1 MIPRNE
7 YLDAI
12 RPFMNKKIIKVL
24 TGMRRSGKTT
34 LLQLLQKDLTKRG
47 VPENRIFSANF
58 ESMAYE
64 STTAAEMYEEIT
76 RFIETA
82 GGTCYVFLDEVQEL
96 HGWERVANS
105 LLADTDCDIYITG
118 SNAKLLSGELA
129 TFLAGRY
136 VELKVYPF
144 SFREAWEW
152 GEKTGGVERAF
163 RRYVQLGGMPFI
175 YANSLDSR
183 AASAYLRDIYNSI
196 VLKDIAA
203 RYSVRDLDLLQR
215 IMQYLISNVANTF
228 SGPSLSK
235 FLRNEKRSLS
245 LETLYNYIN
254 YAKEACL
261 LHLAPREDVLGKKAL
276 KFQEKIFLADHGI
289 REALTGSNE
298 RDINQVLEN
307 IVYIELLRRG
317 YSVSIGRAGDK
328 EIDFAAVKSRNKLY
342 IQVAYLLADDSVIKR
357 EFSSLMSVR
366 DNFPKFVLS
375 MDSIDRSRE
384 GINHRNI
391 ADFLLEDEV

>member
-1 MIPRNE
+1 MIPRSG

-12 RPFMNKKIIKVL
+12 RPFMDKKIIKVL

-34 LLQLLQKDLTKRG
+34 LLQLLQEELTKKG
-47 VPENRIFSANF
+47 VPEGRIFSANF
-58 ESMAYE
+58 ESMTYVN
-64 STTAAEMYEEIT
+64 TTAGEMYEKII

-82 GGTCYVFLDEVQEL
+82 GGKCYVFLDEVQEL
-96 HGWERVANS
+96 RGWERVANS
-105 LLADTDCDIYITG
+105 LLADTDCDIFITG

-129 TFLAGRY
+129 TLLAGRY
-136 VELKVYPF
+136 VEIKVYPF
-144 SFREAWEW
+144 SFREAWEC
-152 GEKTGGVERAF
+152 GGRTGGVERAF
-163 RRYVQLGGMPFI
+163 RRYIQLGGMPFI
-175 YANSLDSR
+175 YANDLDSV

-203 RYSVRDLDLLQR
+203 RYSVRDLELLRR
-215 IMQYLISNVANTF
+215 IMQYLVSNVANTF
-228 SGPSLSK
+228 SGPSLTK
-235 FLRNEKRSLS
+235 FLRSEKRNLS
-245 LETLYNYIN
+245 QETLYNYIN

-261 LHLAPREDVLGKKAL
+261 LHLAPREDVLGKKTL

-289 REALTGSNE
+289 REALTGNNE

-307 IVYIELLRRG
+307 IVYMELLRKG
-317 YSVSIGRAGDK
+317 YSVSIGRAGNR
-328 EIDFAAVKSRNKLY
+328 EIDFAAVKGKNRLY
-342 IQVAYLLADDSVIKR
+342 IQVAYLLADDSVIER
-357 EFSSLMSVR
+357 EFSPLLSVR

-375 MDSIDRSRE
+375 MDSVDRSRE

>member
-1 MIPRNE
+1 MIPRNG

-34 LLQLLQKDLTKRG
+34 LLQLLQKDLTKKG
-47 VPENRIFSANF
+47 IPEGRIFSANF
-58 ESMAYE
+58 ESMAYVNRT
-64 STTAAEMYEEIT
+64 SAEMYEEIT

-82 GGTCYVFLDEVQEL
+82 EEKCYVFLDEVQEL

-144 SFREAWEW
+144 SFREAWEC
-152 GEKTGGVERAF
+152 GGKTGGVERAF

-175 YANSLDSR
+175 YANRLDSE
-183 AASAYLRDIYNSI
+183 AAAAYLRDIYNSI

-245 LETLYNYIN
+245 QETLYNYIN

-289 REALTGSNE
+289 REALTGNNE

-328 EIDFAAVKSRNKLY
+328 EIDFAAVRGRDKLY
-342 IQVAYLLADDSVIKR
+342 IQVAYLLADDSVIER

>member
-1 MIPRNE
+1 MIRRSG

-34 LLQLLQKDLTKRG
+34 LLQLLQNDLKTAG
-47 VPENRIFSANF
+47 VPESQIFSANF

-64 STTAAEMYEEIT
+64 NTTASEMYGEIT

-82 GGTCYVFLDEVQEL
+82 GGKSYIFLDEVQEL
-96 HGWERVANS
+96 DGWERVATS

-129 TFLAGRY
+129 TLLAGRY

-144 SFREAWEW
+144 SFKEAWEC
-152 GEKTGGVERAF
+152 GEKGAGVERAF

-175 YANSLDSR
+175 YANSLDSG
-183 AASAYLRDIYNSI
+183 AAAAYLRDIYNSI

-215 IMQYLISNVANTF
+215 IMHYLVSNVANTF

-235 FLRNEKRSLS
+235 FLRSEKRSLAQ
-245 LETLYNYIN
+245 ETLYNYIS

-261 LHLAPREDVLGKKAL
+261 LHLAPREDVLGKKGL

-289 REALTGSNE
+289 REALTGRNE

-307 IVYIELLRRG
+307 IVYVELLRRG
-317 YSVSIGRAGDK
+317 YSVSIGRAGDR
-328 EIDFAAVKSRNKLY
+328 EIDFAAVKGRDKLY
-342 IQVAYLLADDSVIKR
+342 IQVAYLLADDSVVER
-357 EFSSLMSVR
+357 EFSSLLSVR
-366 DNFPKFVLS
+366 DNFPKYVLS

-384 GINHRNI
+384 GIIHRNI
-391 ADFLLEDEV
+391 AEFLLEDEV

>member
-1 MIPRNE
+1 MIPRSG

-12 RPFMNKKIIKVL
+12 RPFMDKKIIKVL

-34 LLQLLQKDLTKRG
+34 LLQLLQEDLTKKG
-47 VPENRIFSANF
+47 VPEGRIFSANF
-58 ESMAYE
+58 ESMTYVN
-64 STTAAEMYEEIT
+64 TTAGEMYEEII

-82 GGTCYVFLDEVQEL
+82 GGKCYVFLDEAQEL
-96 HGWERVANS
+96 SGWERVANS
-105 LLADTDCDIYITG
+105 LLADIDCDIYITG

-144 SFREAWEW
+144 SFREAWEC
-152 GEKTGGVERAF
+152 GGKIRDVERAF

-175 YANSLDSR
+175 YANDLDSG

-215 IMQYLISNVANTF
+215 ILQYLISNVANTF
-228 SGPSLSK
+228 SGPSLTK
-235 FLRNEKRSLS
+235 FLKSEKRNLS
-245 LETLYNYIN
+245 QETLYNYIN

-261 LHLAPREDVLGKKAL
+261 FHLAPREDVLGKKAL

-289 REALTGSNE
+289 REALTGNNE

-307 IVYIELLRRG
+307 IVYMELLRRG
-317 YSVSIGRAGDK
+317 YSVSIGRAGDR
-328 EIDFAAVKSRNKLY
+328 EIDFVAVKGKNRLY
-342 IQVAYLLADDSVIKR
+342 IQVAYLLADDSVIER
-357 EFSSLMSVR
+357 EFSPLLSVR

-375 MDSIDRSRE
+375 MDSVDRSRE

-391 ADFLLEDEV
+391 ADFLLKDEV